1 MWVMQIIGSRGGG
14 GAEGFFVRLT
24 NALPDSGGQLPA
36 AGVADNMERPLL
48 DGSGARRRR
57 ASAIL
62 DESGLEDGKLAESL
76 PGSHA
81 AGFTKRW
88 GVGNHRQLALLLD
101 AVGLT
106 KVVLLGGPD
115 EADECAANAE
125 GESGH
130 VVNPCG
136 RTQLLKLPAVFEREA
151 LIVANDTGTA
161 HLATASNQ
169 RMIVI
174 CGPTD
179 PRRLKPVGNGVIAIR
194 ADLSC
199 ENCYRKT
206 CDHQSCQPLKATC
219 PRFPTDRAVRAI
231 IMKFGCPFPAQRAV
245 EWPVGMRRAAGPW
258 THE

>member
-1 MWVMQIIGSRGGG
+1 MRLMQIIGSKGGG

-24 NALPDSGGQLPA
+24 NALPDSGGQLRA
-36 AGVADNMERPLL
+36 AGIADNMERPLL

-62 DESGLEDGKLAESL
+62 DESDLEDGKLAESL
-76 PGSHA
+76 PGSPA
-81 AGFTKRW
+81 AGLTKRW
-88 GVGNHRQLALLLD
+88 GVRNYRQLARLLE

-106 KVVLLGGPD
+106 KVVLVGGPD
-115 EADECAANAE
+115 DAEECTAIAE
-125 GESGH
+125 GESSH

-136 RTQLLKLPAVFEREA
+136 RTQLLGLPAVFEREA

-169 RMIVI
+169 SMIII

-179 PRRLKPVGNGVIAIR
+179 PRRLKAVGNGVIAIR

-206 CDHQSCQPLKATC
+206 CDHHSC
-219 PRFPTDRAVRAI
+219 
-231 IMKFGCPFPAQRAV
+231 MKFVAPGQVMELAGSKTD
-245 EWPVGMRRAAGPW
+245 WHLSAAPEGDLSTIPYR
-258 THE
+258 